1 MKISEHAN
9 YLLNE
14 YGRLQFDYA
23 AYCKPYGES
32 LRNEARNNLEEYIA
46 ELEAAHAV
54 WLAEASNEVNRL
66 NARITELEAEIKKM
80 KEYFHKPQHGSCC
93 TCQKC
98 GHIYDE
104 CRCDFDETYDEND
117 ILTAR
122 NAELEAFVNRLI
134 EAGNT
139 IVFETFEGYEKHG
152 LFDFA
157 PVNTWQ
163 VLVKDWKERKR

>member
-1 MKISEHAN
+1 MSEMCCKRCGE
-9 YLLNE
+9 NE
-14 YGRLQFDYA
+14 DRINGFCSVECEEYYR
-23 AYCKPYGES
+23 
-32 LRNEARNNLEEYIA
+32 LEEEINALDNVILERGA
-46 ELEAAHAV
+46 EIG
-54 WLAEASNEVNRL
+54 RL
-66 NARITELEAEIKKM
+66 NASIAKLEDEIAKM
-80 KEYFHKPQHGSCC
+80 KKYFHKPEHGSCC

-139 IVFETFEGYEKHG
+139 IVFETFEGYKKHG

-163 VLVKDWKERKR
+163 VLVKDWLVKERER

>member
-1 MKISEHAN
+1 MSE
-9 YLLNE
+9 LKPCPFCDVNE
-14 YGRLQFDYA
+14 WKYQSHFSGTTIYQ
-23 AYCKPYGES
+23 CEKCGTIV
-32 LRNEARNNLEEYIA
+32 EEWVINIRPIEDA
-46 ELEAAHAV
+46 LT
-54 WLAEASNEVNRL
+54 
-66 NARITELEAEIKKM
+66 ARIAKLEDEIAKM
-80 KEYFHKPQHGSCC
+80 KKYFHKPEHGSCC

-139 IVFETFEGYEKHG
+139 MVFETFEGYKKHG

-163 VLVKDWKERKR
+163 VLVKDWKERGE

>member
-46 ELEAAHAV
+46 
-54 WLAEASNEVNRL
+54 
-66 NARITELEAEIKKM
+66 ELEAEIKKM

-139 IVFETFEGYEKHG
+139 IVFETFEGYKKHG

-163 VLVKDWKERKR
+163 VLVKDWLVKEREE